1 MVNFIIQILP
11 FRRNINMTTKVGI
24 NGFGRIGR
32 LAFRRIAEVSDD
44 LEIVAIN
51 DLTSPAMLAHLLKY
65 DTAHGQFDAEVSATD
80 NALIVNGKEIP
91 VYAEADATNIPWVK
105 NDGVE
110 LVLESTGFYTS
121 EEKASAHLKAGAKK
135 VLVSAPAG
143 DMPTVVYGV
152 NDDIITPD
160 ANIISAASCT
170 TNCLAP
176 MAKAVN
182 DAFGIKAGTM
192 TTTHAYTATQ
202 HLQDGPDRKGNVRNA
217 RAAAQNIIPHST
229 GAAKALGKV
238 IPELD
243 GKLDGHALRV
253 PTITG
258 SVTELVVTLDKEVT
272 ADEVNEAVKK
282 VTEGN
287 ESFGY
292 NADEIVSS
300 DIIGTSFG
308 SVFDPSQTQVVGK
321 GDGQVVKVA
330 SWYDNESGFTA
341 QMIRTLEKFASML

>member
-1 MVNFIIQILP
+1 
-11 FRRNINMTTKVGI
+11 MTTKVGI

-32 LAFRRIAEVSDD
+32 LAFRRIAETSKD

-65 DTAHGQFDAEVSATD
+65 DTAHGQFEDEVSATE

-91 VYAEADATNIPWVK
+91 VYAEADARNIPWVK

-121 EEKASAHLKAGAKK
+121 PEKAQVEAGAKK

-143 DMPTVVYGV
+143 KMKTIVYGV
-152 NDDIITPD
+152 NDDTLTPED
-160 ANIISAASCT
+160 QIVSAASCT

-176 MAKAVN
+176 LAKAVN

-192 TTTHAYTATQ
+192 TTIHAYTATQ
-202 HLQDGPDRKGNVRNA
+202 KLQDGPDRSGNVRNA
-217 RAAAQNIIPHST
+217 RAAAQNTIPHST
-229 GAAKALGKV
+229 GAAKAIGLV
-238 IPELD
+238 VPELN
-243 GKLDGHALRV
+243 GKLDGHAQRV
-253 PTITG
+253 PVITG
-258 SVTELVVTLDKEVT
+258 SLTELVATLDKEVT
-272 ADEVNEAVKK
+272 AEEVNEAVKK
-282 VTEGN
+282 VTEN
-287 ESFGY
+287 NPSFGY
-292 NADEIVSS
+292 NADGIVSS

-308 SVFDPSQTQVVGK
+308 SIFDPTQTQVVGE
-321 GDGQVVKVA
+321 GDAQVVKTVA
-330 SWYDNESGFTA
+330 WYDNEAGFTA

>member
-1 MVNFIIQILP
+1 
-11 FRRNINMTTKVGI
+11 MTTKVGI

-80 NALIVNGKEIP
+80 HSLIVNGKEIP

-160 ANIISAASCT
+160 ADIISAASCT

-192 TTTHAYTATQ
+192 TTVHAYTASQ
-202 HLQDGPDRKGNVRNA
+202 HVQDGPDRKGNKRNA
-217 RAAAQNIIPHST
+217 RACAQNIIPHST

-238 IPELD
+238 VPELD

-258 SVTELVVTLDKEVT
+258 SVTELVVTLNKEVT
-272 ADEVNEAVKK
+272 VDEVNEAVKK
-282 VTEGN
+282 TTEGN
-287 ESFGY
+287 ASFGC
-292 NADEIVSS
+292 NEDEIVSS

-308 SVFDPSQTQVVGK
+308 SVFDPTQTQVVGK
-321 GDGQVVKVA
+321 GDGQVVKVV

-341 QMIRTLEKFASML
+341 QMIRTLEKFANMLK